1 MPMSTALLSG
11 ISEGSR
17 SNITSLELMRLRVLT
32 LLTATCLAVSGCGTS
47 SSSDASDAPE
57 ASGSAPADNAAAAT
71 DEAQPAPAPLPFD
84 ALPVTDRNDWVGC
97 PYLDTQFVAE
107 TNGQKV
113 TGVGLDERFDPPACQ
128 FWSYPEEPQLTVIV
142 RRTASPQEAMEVVDW
157 AAPVDVTAPADEPEG
172 WNGGRHGG
180 GEVPG
185 RIGAAYA
192 VASGPIA
199 VVVFTNQDESVKAQL
214 IAEHVIATL
223 GL

>member
-1 MPMSTALLSG
+1 
-11 ISEGSR
+11 
-17 SNITSLELMRLRVLT
+17 MRLRVLT

-157 AAPVDVTAPADEPEG
+157 AAPVDFTAPADEPAG

>member
-1 MPMSTALLSG
+1 
-11 ISEGSR
+11 
-17 SNITSLELMRLRVLT
+17 MRLRVLT

-57 ASGSAPADNAAAAT
+57 ASGSAPADNAATAT

-113 TGVGLDERFDPPACQ
+113 TGVGIDERFDPPACQ

-142 RRTASPQEAMEVVDW
+142 RRAASPQEAMEVVEW
-157 AAPVDVTAPADEPEG
+157 AAPVDVTPPAHLPV
-172 WNGGRHGG
+172 R
-180 GEVPG
+180 
-185 RIGAAYA
+185 
-192 VASGPIA
+192 
-199 VVVFTNQDESVKAQL
+199 
-214 IAEHVIATL
+214 
-223 GL
+223 

>member
-1 MPMSTALLSG
+1 
-11 ISEGSR
+11 
-17 SNITSLELMRLRVLT
+17 MRLRVLT

-57 ASGSAPADNAAAAT
+57 ASGSASADNAATAT
-71 DEAQPAPAPLPFD
+71 DEAQPAPAPAPLPFD

-113 TGVGLDERFDPPACQ
+113 TGVGIDERFDPPACQ

>member
-1 MPMSTALLSG
+1 M
-11 ISEGSR
+11 
-17 SNITSLELMRLRVLT
+17 RVLT
-32 LLTATCLAVSGCGTS
+32 LLTATCLAVSGCSTP

-57 ASGSAPADNAAAAT
+57 PAGSAPADNATTAT
-71 DEAQPAPAPLPFD
+71 DEAQPAPAPLSLD

-113 TGVGLDERFDPPACQ
+113 TGVGIDERFDPPACQ

-157 AAPVDVTAPADEPEG
+157 AAPVDVTAPANEPEG

-192 VASGPIA
+192 VANGPVA
-199 VVVFTNQDESVKAQL
+199 VLVFTNQDESVKAQL

>member
-1 MPMSTALLSG
+1 
-11 ISEGSR
+11 
-17 SNITSLELMRLRVLT
+17 MRLRVLT

>member
-1 MPMSTALLSG
+1 
-11 ISEGSR
+11 
-17 SNITSLELMRLRVLT
+17 MRLRVLT
-32 LLTATCLAVSGCGTS
+32 VLMTAGLVVSGCGAP
-47 SSSDASDAPE
+47 SSSDSPE
-57 ASGSAPADNAAAAT
+57 APDASAPDVSVPEAPAPADNAT
-71 DEAQPAPAPLPFD
+71 PTTSDAQPAALPLD

-113 TGVGLDERFDPPACQ
+113 TGVGIDERFDPPACQ

-142 RRTASPQEAMEVVDW
+142 RRTGSPQEAMEVVDW
-157 AAPVDVTAPADEPEG
+157 AAPIDVTAPADEPEG

-192 VASGPIA
+192 VANGPVA